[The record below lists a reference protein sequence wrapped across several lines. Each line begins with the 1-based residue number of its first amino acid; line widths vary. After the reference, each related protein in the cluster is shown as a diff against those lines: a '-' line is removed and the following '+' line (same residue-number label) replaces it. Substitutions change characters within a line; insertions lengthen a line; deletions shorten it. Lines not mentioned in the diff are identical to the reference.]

1 MEVRLSPELEAKL
14 NHVVKETGLAVD
26 DLVEDAMAGYL
37 EELSQVRNALD
48 DRYDDIKSGRVNP
61 VDGESFFEDL
71 RRKSQQR
78 RARS

>member
-14 NHVVKETGLAVD
+14 NNVVKETGRAVD

-37 EELSQVRNALD
+37 EELSQVRTVLD
-48 DRYDDIKSGRVNP
+48 DRFDDIKGGRVKP
-61 VDGESFFEDL
+61 VDGESFFENL
-71 RRKSQQR
+71 RRKSQER